1 MQKTFLKLRAYKNDK
16 PKGPKYSWKKFKLE
30 EPVTLE
36 AGIYDI
42 DIWENWREKKV
53 DERGNKKEQEYMVVE
68 IKEPWQKQDN
78 DPVVDQMLKGST
90 KSFVPEDNL
99 DDEIPF

>member
-1 MQKTFLKLRAYKNDK
+1 MQKTFLKLTAYKNDK
-16 PKGPKYSWKKFKLE
+16 PKGPKYSWKKFKIQE
-30 EPVTLE
+30 DITLK
-36 AGIYDI
+36 AGTYDI

-53 DERGNKKEQEYMVVE
+53 DDRGNKKEQEYMTVE
-68 IKEPWQKQDN
+68 IKEPWSKNSDALIN
-78 DPVVDQMLKGST
+78 EMKAGVT